1 MPTWLAGAV
10 VFFTSGAVLVLEILA
25 GRLLAPYVG
34 VRLETYTAVIGVV
47 LAGISLGTWLGG
59 RMADRVDPRRTLGPL
74 MVAGGGLAMLSPAAV
89 RAAGHPGVGTA
100 DDIVGLAVIGFFLPA
115 AVLSAV
121 SPTVVK
127 LQLRDLDATGSVVGR
142 LSAIGTA
149 GAILGTFVAGF
160 VLVAAAATTTVI
172 IAVGGSLVLAG
183 LLLWAGL
190 ARPRPSAAALALT
203 MVMAAGAGGLAAASS
218 GPCDVETRYH
228 CARVIPDP
236 DRPGGR
242 SLWLDILRHSY
253 VDLNDPKHLELRYS
267 KIFAD
272 LIAATRPPAAPTG
285 ERPPDA
291 LHVGGGGFTMPRYLG
306 AAYPGSRH
314 VVYEIDPG
322 LVDLARRRLGLV
334 TDPNLQ
340 VSVGDARLLMRR
352 LPSTSQ
358 DLALG
363 DAFGDLAVPWHLTT
377 REFLTDI
384 HRLLRPGGVYL
395 LNLIDNPPL
404 RFARAQLATMAVV
417 FDHVTVIAP
426 PNLLAGEQGGNFVL
440 AASDAPFDAARLQ
453 AVIQARSGEEQ
464 VLTGAD
470 AREFAADGRVLTD
483 DYAPV
488 DQWLARTRRTAAST
502 SR

>member
-1 MPTWLAGAV
+1 MPTWLASGV

-59 RMADRVDPRRTLGPL
+59 RLADRVDPRKTLGPL
-74 MVAGGGLAMLSPAAV
+74 MVAGGALAMLSPAAV

-100 DDIVGLAVIGFFLPA
+100 DDIIGLAVIGFFLPA

-127 LQLRDLDATGSVVGR
+127 LQLRDLDVTGSVVGR
-142 LSAIGTA
+142 LSAVGTA
-149 GAILGTFVAGF
+149 GAIVGTFVAGF

-172 IAVGGSLVLAG
+172 VAVGASLVIAG
-183 LLLWAGL
+183 LALWVGL
-190 ARPRPSAAALALT
+190 ARPRPSGTALTVALAISL
-203 MVMAAGAGGLAAASS
+203 GAGGLAAASD

-253 VDLNDPKHLELRYS
+253 VDLHDPKHLEARYS
-267 KIFAD
+267 KVFAD
-272 LIAATRPPAAPTG
+272 LIAGTRPPAVAGG
-285 ERPPDA
+285 ERPLDA
-291 LHVGGGGFTMPRYLG
+291 VHVGGGGFTMPRYLT
-306 AAYPGSRH
+306 ATYPGSDH
-314 VVYEIDPG
+314 LVLEIDPG
-322 LVDLARRRLGLV
+322 LVDLARDELGLV
-334 TDPNLQ
+334 TGPRLR
-340 VSVGDARLLMRR
+340 VEVGDARLLMRR
-352 LPSTSQ
+352 LPSASQ
-358 DLALG
+358 DFVLG

-377 REFLTDI
+377 REFLTDV
-384 HRLLRPGGVYL
+384 HRLVRPGGVYL

-404 RFARAQLATMAVV
+404 RFTRAQLATMAAV
-417 FDHVTVIAP
+417 FDHVTVVAP
-426 PNLLAGEQGGNFVL
+426 PPYLAGDKGGNYVL
-440 AASDAPFDAARLQ
+440 AASDAPFDAVRLQ
-453 AVIQARSGEEQ
+453 ALIQARSGEEQ
-464 VLTGAD
+464 VLTDAGAL
-470 AREFAADGRVLTD
+470 EFAADGKILTD

-488 DQWLARTRRTAAST
+488 DQWLARTRRTAASS